1 MNDLLFDI
9 YKVYYE
15 YYDNLLDKRKDILLF
30 FGVLIMIIITFCI
43 IYLLIKNDSKKTQY
57 YYQKKES
64 LIKKKEKKE
73 EKIKEFLNKNKDK
86 EIKAIFNDS
95 CVICLEEF
103 QKEIE
108 SSENNDIKKEEEKT
122 KVLECGHKFH
132 EKCIIEWM
140 KKQNKCPI
148 CRNEQKYDKDEN
160 KVVIEQ
166 DNNFF
171 QFLLNIQID
180 YPNERTVNNN
190 IVEPLFNTIRSNF
203 LSRFVY
209 HSGNSGRA
217 NENYNFNFTFS
228 SRNSFGGGGGATA
241 GW

>member
-1 MNDLLFDI
+1 MKRNRNITQEALNEAWRQKQLRGEPGNIVFVDGIAWEHTDLSAEELA
-9 YKVYYE
+9 
-15 YYDNLLDKRKDILLF
+15 
-30 FGVLIMIIITFCI
+30 
-43 IYLLIKNDSKKTQY
+43 KKY
-57 YYQKKES
+57 
-64 LIKKKEKKE
+64 
-73 EKIKEFLNKNKDK
+73 N
-86 EIKAIFNDS
+86 
-95 CVICLEEF
+95 
-103 QKEIE
+103 
-108 SSENNDIKKEEEKT
+108 
-122 KVLECGHKFH
+122 
-132 EKCIIEWM
+132 
-140 KKQNKCPI
+140 
-148 CRNEQKYDKDEN
+148 EN

-190 IVEPLFNTIRSNF
+190 IAEPLFNTIRSNF

>member
-1 MNDLLFDI
+1 
-9 YKVYYE
+9 
-15 YYDNLLDKRKDILLF
+15 
-30 FGVLIMIIITFCI
+30 
-43 IYLLIKNDSKKTQY
+43 
-57 YYQKKES
+57 
-64 LIKKKEKKE
+64 
-73 EKIKEFLNKNKDK
+73 
-86 EIKAIFNDS
+86 
-95 CVICLEEF
+95 
-103 QKEIE
+103 
-108 SSENNDIKKEEEKT
+108 
-122 KVLECGHKFH
+122 
-132 EKCIIEWM
+132 M

-190 IVEPLFNTIRSNF
+190 IAEPLFNTIRSNF
-203 LSRFVY
+203 LSRFVF

-217 NENYNFNFTFS
+217 TENNFFNRRSS
-228 SRNSFGGGGGATA
+228 SRISFGGGGGATS